1 MSHIPCLVNHPIG
14 SMNHIRCSAAGFSVC
29 ESISERKKDNRSH
42 VKRLENKAN
51 DGGYGRLS
59 AQVEDRRNNEKESVP
74 EDLEPPKLVRQTG
87 IYLDAI
93 ENNLNHTHE
102 VLAAKDDQHD
112 DMLKKLREE
121 YDKRVKFLE
130 EEREREKK
138 DLQDIMAKEL
148 DTLEK
153 LEREASKVEIK
164 AKIDSNIKEISTI
177 KKKKKA
183 QDKAVKLTRLSQGGS
198 SVSKK

>member
-1 MSHIPCLVNHPIG
+1 MSYIPCLVNHPIG

-42 VKRLENKAN
+42 VKRLEDK
-51 DGGYGRLS
+51 
-59 AQVEDRRNNEKESVP
+59 RNNEKESAP

-153 LEREASKVEIK
+153 LEREASKAEIK